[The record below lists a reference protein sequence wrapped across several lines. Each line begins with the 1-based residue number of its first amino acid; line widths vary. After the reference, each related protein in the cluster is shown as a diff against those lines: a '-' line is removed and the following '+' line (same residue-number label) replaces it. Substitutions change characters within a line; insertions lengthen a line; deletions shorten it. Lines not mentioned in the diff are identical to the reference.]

1 MTQSRHHQ
9 FFHRAQV
16 SCCLC
21 LTYSVHSTTGLWSL
35 LQFPSIHLF
44 CFIIYVYF
52 TNGICHSAHQS
63 QCLWSSSR
71 LTSTN
76 SVSLWSAL
84 EKPPVDRTYSKSR
97 RGHWVT
103 LSFCSCVDCSP
114 SLRSFTLFSPSPS
127 SLLLFCLRF
136 LTLYAHTT
144 DIFAHASPTSQEIMF
159 MLDDSAGPKP
169 MFRANVGIS
178 VFLLCSE
185 AESKECI
192 VSECHAGN

>member
-97 RGHWVT
+97 RGHW
-103 LSFCSCVDCSP
+103 D
-114 SLRSFTLFSPSPS
+114 
-127 SLLLFCLRF
+127 
-136 LTLYAHTT
+136 H
-144 DIFAHASPTSQEIMF
+144 
-159 MLDDSAGPKP
+159 
-169 MFRANVGIS
+169 S
-178 VFLLCSE
+178 VFLLMCWLQSLPQIFHSLLSISVLSFVVLSSLSHPLRTHHRYLCSRQSHIPRNNVHVGRFCR
-185 AESKECI
+185 SKANVQSQCR
-192 VSECHAGN
+192 N